1 VAISPICGLHFLTF
15 SCYRRQPFLASPESR
30 DLFER
35 ALEQARVRYG
45 FFVTGYVVMP
55 EHVHL
60 LTSEPEQGTLAS
72 AVQAIKQSVSRKLIG
87 EREHFWQARY
97 YDVNGRSPEKRI
109 EKTEVY
115 SSKSPGS
122 PTSAAFAVVGVEACE
137 AWTGRATRG
146 LARE

>member
-1 VAISPICGLHFLTF
+1 
-15 SCYRRQPFLASPESR
+15 
-30 DLFER
+30 
-35 ALEQARVRYG
+35 
-45 FFVTGYVVMP
+45 MP

>member
-1 VAISPICGLHFLTF
+1 MAISPICGLHFLTF

>member
-30 DLFER
+30 DLFEC

-146 LARE
+146 LALE